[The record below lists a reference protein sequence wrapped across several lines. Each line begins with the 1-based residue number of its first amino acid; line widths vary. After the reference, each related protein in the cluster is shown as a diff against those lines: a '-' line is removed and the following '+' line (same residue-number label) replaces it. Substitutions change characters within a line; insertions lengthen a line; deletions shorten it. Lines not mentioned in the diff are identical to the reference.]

1 MQTFMK
7 ILLVFLATLTIN
19 ADDKI
24 SLQLL
29 WKHQFEFA
37 GFYIAKEKGF
47 YTDAGLDVD
56 IKEFN
61 FGINLVEDVLSGA
74 SDIGIGRSSLV
85 LNKLQGQ
92 NIVLLN
98 ALYQSS
104 PYVLLSLKRS
114 DITKVKD
121 FKNKRIMLSDNLE
134 SIAAIS
140 SMMKVK
146 NIQEHSYVKIP
157 HSFNIDDLI
166 NHKTDLMTTYISN
179 EPYHL
184 QERNISYTIFNPK
197 DYGFDFYSDIL
208 FTSKNYLQNN
218 KESLKKFQEAS
229 LKGWEYAFSHM
240 EETADLIVAKYNTQ
254 NKSKEALLYE
264 AKVLKKLAYVNNTP
278 FGSLNIERIQEIANI
293 YRLLGMTTQT
303 NDLLKDIIYQEKTPF
318 EVVKGLL
325 TLELFLIIVTII
337 LFFSFLSLYKQ
348 HILKKQN
355 NTLEQLVLE
364 KTQELRTA
372 NEGLEEKIAK
382 RTEELLFA
390 TRAKSD
396 FLANMSHEIRTP
408 LNGIMGFIDMLYKN
422 EENQKKQEK
431 LALIKE
437 SSNTLLNIIND
448 ILDFSKIES
457 NKMTIEKLPLELR
470 PLFENMVALFFDKAN
485 EKNVSLKLSIDSNLP
500 QSTLGDETR
509 IKQVFSNL
517 LSNAIKFSKENTE
530 VLININYMAKTNKL
544 FCEVIDEGI
553 GIEADKIEK
562 VFNCFEQANNSISRV
577 HGGTGLGLSITKKL
591 LELMN
596 GEIGLESILGVGSRF
611 YFTLELIQTQ
621 DVLKPKNEEKEL
633 LDSYQLQAHILIV
646 EDNKTNQILLG
657 MLLDEHELS
666 YDVANDG
673 LEAIK
678 AVQKTNYDLILMDEN
693 MPNMSGKKATKIL
706 RKSYTPQE
714 LPIIAVTANALKGD
728 KEAFLE
734 CGMNDYL
741 SKPIDTME
749 LEQILYKY
757 LSARV

>member
-1 MQTFMK
+1 
-7 ILLVFLATLTIN
+7 
-19 ADDKI
+19 
-24 SLQLL
+24 
-29 WKHQFEFA
+29 
-37 GFYIAKEKGF
+37 
-47 YTDAGLDVD
+47 
-56 IKEFN
+56 
-61 FGINLVEDVLSGA
+61 
-74 SDIGIGRSSLV
+74 
-85 LNKLQGQ
+85 
-92 NIVLLN
+92 
-98 ALYQSS
+98 
-104 PYVLLSLKRS
+104 
-114 DITKVKD
+114 
-121 FKNKRIMLSDNLE
+121 
-134 SIAAIS
+134 
-140 SMMKVK
+140 
-146 NIQEHSYVKIP
+146 
-157 HSFNIDDLI
+157 
-166 NHKTDLMTTYISN
+166 
-179 EPYHL
+179 
-184 QERNISYTIFNPK
+184 
-197 DYGFDFYSDIL
+197 
-208 FTSKNYLQNN
+208 
-218 KESLKKFQEAS
+218 
-229 LKGWEYAFSHM
+229 
-240 EETADLIVAKYNTQ
+240 
-254 NKSKEALLYE
+254 
-264 AKVLKKLAYVNNTP
+264 
-278 FGSLNIERIQEIANI
+278 
-293 YRLLGMTTQT
+293 
-303 NDLLKDIIYQEKTPF
+303 
-318 EVVKGLL
+318 
-325 TLELFLIIVTII
+325 
-337 LFFSFLSLYKQ
+337 
-348 HILKKQN
+348 
-355 NTLEQLVLE
+355 
-364 KTQELRTA
+364 
-372 NEGLEEKIAK
+372 
-382 RTEELLFA
+382 
-390 TRAKSD
+390 
-396 FLANMSHEIRTP
+396 
-408 LNGIMGFIDMLYKN
+408 MGFIDMLYKN